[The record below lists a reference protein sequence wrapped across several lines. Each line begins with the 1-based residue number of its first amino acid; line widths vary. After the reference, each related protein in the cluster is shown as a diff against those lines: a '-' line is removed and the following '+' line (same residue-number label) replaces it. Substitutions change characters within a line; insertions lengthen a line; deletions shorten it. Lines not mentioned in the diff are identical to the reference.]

1 MKSAGMIHN
10 VIYLINIYIFSDRA
24 GIWVNREI
32 SPELKSRY
40 LSEFSVG
47 VPGASWTDVG
57 QQEFLDFRRKILNR
71 RGRNFPKNFV
81 QLLNDE
87 SIKLS
92 RLILSPAVESTPQIA
107 YIRQN
112 ILSITLEFCHS
123 RLVTIRY
130 SLE

>member
-47 VPGASWTDVG
+47 VPGAGWTDVG

-92 RLILSPAVESTPQIA
+92 RLILSPAVEPQIA